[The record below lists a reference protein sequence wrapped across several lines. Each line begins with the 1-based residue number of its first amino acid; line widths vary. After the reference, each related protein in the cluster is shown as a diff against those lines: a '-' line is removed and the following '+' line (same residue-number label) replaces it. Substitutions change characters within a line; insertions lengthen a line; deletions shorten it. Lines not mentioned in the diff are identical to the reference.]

1 MKYTM
6 YTMGK
11 KKNVTRFI
19 THLLYC
25 SLSLLFSDVSV
36 DIAAVICLKFLIN
49 YVTFNFFFIP
59 LMLYCFCS
67 APAIHI
73 MQIVLTHQ

>member
-36 DIAAVICLKFLIN
+36 DIVAVICLKFLIN